1 MPGIF
6 GRLFGS
12 KFPDTAKYESK
23 INNLKSDFK
32 RFQEYENSNFYKRYL
47 ELDKLIHSGEFEKK
61 VKKLKTEKF
70 KDTDQ
75 YRKFQNFKTL
85 RKSKDIKNY
94 FRFRNSGKPERI
106 DKILSSEEYQRFI
119 ELKNFVES
127 QTFRQAKATKGFK
140 KTPEYDKYKEYKQLK
155 RSGDIRFVNKTI
167 NSSAFKNYEILKG
180 SERIKNYDEL
190 SEYVN
195 SKEFLDFKA
204 EMEDPDRFKKSE
216 EYKLIN
222 EYKEIKKTPD
232 FIWHSKTKKSNHF
245 ADLDKWELTF
255 KDEFDE
261 KALDANKWITGYFW
275 GKALLNDNY
284 VLSNEKQFFTD
295 KNIDLRDSMV
305 HLTTKKENVKG
316 KVWNQQYGFMPAD
329 FEYTSGLI
337 STGHSFRQKYG
348 KFEAK
353 IRLNHAYPV
362 THSFWMVSEKNVPQ
376 IDILRYHDKSSKKIN
391 IGYHLSENGSFRNIN
406 FDVTGADFSDNFY
419 IYSLEWTQNK
429 LIWKINGEVV
439 KEVTSNIPD
448 EPMYLVFSSHLL
460 DEKEPENIPA
470 SMDIDWVRCYKV
482 KGES

>member
-12 KFPDTAKYESK
+12 KFPDTVKYESR
-23 INNLKSDFK
+23 INNLKADLK

-47 ELDKLIHSGEFEKK
+47 ELDELIHSGEFEKK

-75 YRKFQNFKTL
+75 YRKFQNFKAL
-85 RKSKDIKNY
+85 SRSKDIKNY
-94 FRFRNSGKPERI
+94 FRFSNSGKPERI
-106 DKILSSEEYQRFI
+106 DKILSSDEYQRFI

-127 QTFRQAKATKGFK
+127 QTFRQARSAKGFK
-140 KTPEYDKYKEYKQLK
+140 KTPEYEKFKEYKRLK
-155 RSGDIRFVNKTI
+155 KSGDIRFVNKVL

-180 SERIKNYDEL
+180 SERIKNYNDL
-190 SEYVN
+190 SEYIN

-204 EMEDPDRFKKSE
+204 EMEDKDRFKKSE
-216 EYKLIN
+216 EYRLIN
-222 EYKEIKKTPD
+222 EYNEIKKTPD
-232 FIWHSKTKKSNHF
+232 FIWFTKTQKSNHF
-245 ADLDKWELTF
+245 SDIDKWELTF
-255 KDEFDE
+255 SDEFDN
-261 KALDANKWITGYFW
+261 KTLDTDKWITGYFW

-284 VLSNEKQFFTD
+284 VLSNERQFFTD
-295 KNIDLRDSMV
+295 NNIDLRDSMA

-316 KVWNQQYGFMPAD
+316 KIWDKQYGFMPAD
-329 FEYTSGLI
+329 FQYTSGLI

-391 IGYHLSENGSFRNIN
+391 VGYHLSENGSFKNIN
-406 FDVTGADFSDNFY
+406 FDVTGADFSNNFF
-419 IYSLEWTQNK
+419 IYTLEWTQNK
-429 LIWKINGEVV
+429 LTWKVNGEIV
-439 KEVTSNIPD
+439 KEITSNIPD

-460 DEKEPENIPA
+460 DEQDPANLPA
-470 SMDIDWVRCYKV
+470 SMDIDWVKCYRLKS
-482 KGES
+482 KD